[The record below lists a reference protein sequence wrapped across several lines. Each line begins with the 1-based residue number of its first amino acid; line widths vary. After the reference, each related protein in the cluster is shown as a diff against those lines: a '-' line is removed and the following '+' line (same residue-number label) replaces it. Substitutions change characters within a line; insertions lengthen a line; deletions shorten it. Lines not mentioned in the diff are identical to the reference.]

1 MDKNVAGIINAEY
14 IIKQLYKSVNML
26 IADFG
31 TSSSDT
37 LLTLV
42 MYYCTSLYG
51 ITLID
56 ITSASFT
63 KVEIAWRK
71 LYVWYKGTYSVP

>member
-1 MDKNVAGIINAEY
+1 M
-14 IIKQLYKSVNML
+14 
-26 IADFG
+26 ADFG

-37 LLTLV
+37 LLKLF
-42 MYYCTSLYG
+42 MHYCTSLYG

-63 KVEIAWRK
+63 KIELAWRK
-71 LYVWYKGTYSVP
+71 CIHRVLRIS